1 MKHIVTNGI
10 NYLELLQGSNQWYW
24 GMDYTG
30 GDLYEAGE
38 LYRDGHPI
46 QCNRCILVR
55 YPDGTVYEPV
65 RTKPGQ
71 YLGKPVC
78 CDGKVALLMVDFP
91 KEKIH
96 ILSFDDAAGKTSLLA
111 VLPLTLADDC
121 YNLMLKTSP
130 LLLTRS
136 PAQGNRFRVLW
147 PECREFVLED
157 RESFILLDG
166 GRMYT
171 EKWYDDPDYWDE
183 VLVRDFKTGKVLER
197 MPGSIWP
204 MPNGQNWFLS

>member
-1 MKHIVTNGI
+1 MKRIVTNGI

-46 QCNRCILVR
+46 QRNRCILVR

-71 YLGKPVC
+71 YLGKPVY
-78 CDGKVALLMVDFP
+78 CDGQVALLMVDFP
-91 KEKIH
+91 KEEIH
-96 ILSFDDAAGKTSLLA
+96 ILSFHAATGKTSPLA
-111 VLPLTLADDC
+111 VLPLALADDC

-130 LLLTRS
+130 ILLTRS
-136 PAQGNRFRVLW
+136 PQDNRFCVLW
-147 PECREFVLED
+147 PEHREFALED
-157 RESFILLDG
+157 RESFVLLDG
-166 GRMYT
+166 DRMYM
-171 EKWYDDPDYWDE
+171 EKWYEDPDYWDE

-197 MPGSIWP
+197 MPGSVWP
-204 MPNGQNWFLS
+204 MPNGQNWLLV

>member
-1 MKHIVTNGI
+1 MKRIITDGI
-10 NYLELLQGSNQWYW
+10 NYLEPLPGSSEWYW

-30 GDLYEAGE
+30 GDLYEAGT

-46 QCNRCILVR
+46 QRNRGILVH
-55 YPDGTVYEPV
+55 YPDGAVYEPIC
-65 RTKPGQ
+65 TKPGQ
-71 YLGKPVC
+71 YLGKPAYC
-78 CDGKVALLMVDFP
+78 GGKVALLMVDFP
-91 KEKIH
+91 KEEIH
-96 ILSFDDAAGKTSLLA
+96 ILAFDEATGRTDPMA
-111 VLPLTLADDC
+111 VLPLSLAEDC

-136 PAQGNRFRVLW
+136 PQGNRFYILW
-147 PECREFVLED
+147 PERREFVLED

-166 GRMYT
+166 DRMYT
-171 EKWYDDPDYWDE
+171 ELWYEDPDYREE

-204 MPNGQNWFLS
+204 MPDGQKWLLV